1 MGEATRKIE
10 SRLGMMTKTLSL
22 LLLSTAIVNAAPKI
36 EIKVVH
42 QKRTDMDQ
50 PRCVWV
56 DPCSMHELGSPG
68 GIYFKFSGMDPFISY
83 WVQYSHDLKKWED
96 LYNFG
101 SFGTNATSPLFH
113 WFQVP
118 PQKCFFRIV
127 QKY

>member
-1 MGEATRKIE
+1 MIRVLTIF
-10 SRLGMMTKTLSL
+10 
-22 LLLSTAIVNAAPKI
+22 LLSASIAQAVSMK
-36 EIKVVH
+36 IKVAH
-42 QKRTDMDQ
+42 QKTTHMNQ
-50 PRCVWV
+50 PRCEWV

-68 GIYFKFSGMDPFISY
+68 GIYFEFSGMDPFLSY